1 MKPTDRLWNMLARA
15 TGSLI
20 LLPPMLAQFG
30 WVAETPNFR
39 VLVEHDDSLDAPVA
53 ETTARDLE
61 LARRQFESE
70 GLGTPQRAD
79 GPAEFLVV
87 VDRHRL
93 REILRDPPSSRTRG
107 ITIRGADRDL
117 AIVPWHDPTGP
128 RTILAHEY
136 AHQIEDRDW
145 PLWFREGRAV
155 YLARRAA
162 SRSDAD
168 PVRGL
173 VDLLERPEWAPWAD
187 LLAARRDDPV
197 ISEGHFQA
205 QSWLLVRWLVER
217 NGGLA
222 TLEPDQAEQAL
233 ADMGEQGLSD
243 ALRGS
248 LRLQIG
254 LLPAWSDDAPQSG
267 DAPRVRPA
275 KEWES
280 PLFEGEVQREL
291 RMFDAA
297 EARLGDLA
305 ERYPSVAR
313 VHAGYATLCLVR
325 GRQQE
330 AETHYGR
337 AIALGDSR
345 ARTAYRYAILLMRPG
360 PEPEGRAKRALRFA
374 TLARNAMPR
383 EPSHQ
388 LAVAHARML
397 GEDWQGAFEDLRILA
412 AFPGWASRAAREALE
427 VERRRGESMRQ
438 TVPPDLVADAPET
451 VMPTTAQPQVPPPW
465 QDLPD
470 ASTAPADQDKWPPD
484 GAWVTYGR
492 FGWVD
497 CTGPEKRV
505 ILHSPYRRYV
515 FREDPAR
522 PPRLINRP
530 FLPNALPCG
539 LRGWKVAVAYRKL
552 PRNKEVD
559 GELVGVRF

>member
-1 MKPTDRLWNMLARA
+1 MLARA
-15 TGSLI
+15 AGSLI
-20 LLPPMLAQFG
+20 LLPPLVAQFG
-30 WVAETPNFR
+30 WVAETANFR
-39 VLVEHDDSLDAPVA
+39 VLVEHDEGLNATVA

-61 LARRQFESE
+61 LTRRQFESE
-70 GLGTPQRAD
+70 GFGTPQRAD

-87 VDRHRL
+87 ADRHRL

-107 ITIRGADRDL
+107 ITIRGTDRDL

-128 RTILAHEY
+128 RIILAHEY

-155 YLARRAA
+155 YLARRPS
-162 SRSDAD
+162 SRSDVD

-173 VDLLERPEWAPWAD
+173 VDLLERPAWTPWAD
-187 LLAARRDDPV
+187 LLTARRDEPV

-205 QSWLLVRWLVER
+205 QSWLLVRWLAER
-217 NGGLA
+217 NGGL
-222 TLEPDQAEQAL
+222 TSLDPDQAELAL
-233 ADMGEQGLSD
+233 AAMGEQALSD
-243 ALRGS
+243 ALRAS
-248 LRLQIG
+248 LRLQVG
-254 LLPAWSDDAPQSG
+254 LLPAWWDAVTQSG
-267 DAPRVRPA
+267 DAPRVRSA
-275 KEWES
+275 EEWEF
-280 PLFEGEVQREL
+280 PLFEGEVHREL
-291 RMFDAA
+291 RRFDAA
-297 EARLGDLA
+297 EARLSDLA
-305 ERYPSVAR
+305 ERYQRVAR
-313 VHAGYATLCLVR
+313 VQAGYATLCLLR

-345 ARTAYRYAILLMRPG
+345 ARTAYRYAVLLMRPG
-360 PEPEGRAKRALRFA
+360 PQPEERAKRALRFA
-374 TLARNAMPR
+374 ALARDAMPR

-397 GEDWQGAFEDLRILA
+397 DEDWQGAFDDLRSLA
-412 AFPGWASRAAREALE
+412 AFPGWAARATREALE
-427 VERRRGESMRQ
+427 VERRRGESMRR
-438 TVPPDLVADAPET
+438 TVPPDLVADAPAT
-451 VMPTTAQPQVPPPW
+451 VMPTTTRPQAPPPW
-465 QDLPD
+465 QRQPD
-470 ASTAPADQDKWPPD
+470 APATPPDQDKWPPD
-484 GAWVTYGR
+484 GAWVTFGR

-505 ILHSPYRRYV
+505 IVHSPYRRYV

-552 PRNKEVD
+552 PKSQELD